1 MILLFDQG
9 TMHGV
14 LTIFAEI
21 LHCNCILTKEN
32 FGEFQ
37 TLVMHT
43 MQGIEID
50 EDVLQPHSM
59 MTIDS
64 NYLEFIKLNTE

>member
-1 MILLFDQG
+1 M
-9 TMHGV
+9 
-14 LTIFAEI
+14 
-21 LHCNCILTKEN
+21 NEN
-32 FGEFQ
+32 LGEFQ
-37 TLVMHT
+37 TSVMHT
-43 MQGIEID
+43 VQGIEVD

>member
-59 MTIDS
+59 MKTRYKSPRI
-64 NYLEFIKLNTE
+64 YQVY